1 MPWTT
6 RKRKCKQA
14 DGISGSYVVL
24 KKKSDGST
32 EQASCH
38 TSEEK
43 AKASVHARHTNEAD
57 ELAAEEKPGGAKE
70 EEAFNLMP
78 PLPESDEKQIS
89 EVLIRQVVRIIL
101 QKEIRL

>member
-6 RKRKCKQA
+6 KKRACKQA

-24 KKKSDGST
+24 KKKSDGGT

-43 AKASVHARHTNEAD
+43 AKASVRARHTNEAD
-57 ELAAEEKPGGAKE
+57 ELASREAPGGERE
-70 EEAFNLMP
+70 EEAFNLMA
-78 PLPESDEKQIS
+78 PLPEADDKQID
-89 EVLIRQVVRIIL
+89 EVLIRRV
-101 QKEIRL
+101 IRAVLREKTRL